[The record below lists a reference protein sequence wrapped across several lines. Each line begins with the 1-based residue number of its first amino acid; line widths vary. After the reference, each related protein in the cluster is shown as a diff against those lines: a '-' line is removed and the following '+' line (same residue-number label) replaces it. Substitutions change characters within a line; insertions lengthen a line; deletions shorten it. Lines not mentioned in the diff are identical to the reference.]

1 MNAHMCSLCYKKL
14 SSVQSVQRHEQ
25 SCNGVA
31 GSLVCPICTCILSS
45 RFTKYRHVK
54 QCIKQIS
61 APHVIEKPVHEL
73 ESETLDHINLA
84 DYVNL
89 GFYQLVKDIHFN
101 PNVPMNH
108 NIRLRTINIDRQ
120 VYTREGGRW
129 IVRAFCD
136 IIEWFDTKYK
146 WMLFSYIG
154 SLEDGVVKQIEFLEK
169 NRKSITNKQLT
180 ELTRSLEVPESS
192 HAQSESIVSGSD

>member
-1 MNAHMCSLCYKKL
+1 MHVCQFCCKPLSSTQSQERHELKCQGISNSLMCSM
-14 SSVQSVQRHEQ
+14 
-25 SCNGVA
+25 
-31 GSLVCPICTCILSS
+31 CTRILST
-45 RFTKYRHVK
+45 RQAKYRHVK

-73 ESETLDHINLA
+73 ESETLDHINIA